1 MNSQSPLH
9 CEFDIEVVRH
19 FTYAQLFKHIP
30 QLEEALNELRDL
42 KEQAV
47 MVMADVKAV
56 EYQGFIYNL
65 EHNLK
70 VMKTVL
76 VEKEKM
82 VKMAEADIYP
92 IFLN

>member
-1 MNSQSPLH
+1 MNSQSPMH

-19 FTYAQLFKHIP
+19 FSYSLLFKFIP
-30 QLEEALNELRDL
+30 ELELVLSELREL

-56 EYQGFIYNL
+56 ELQGFIYNV

-70 VMKTVL
+70 IMKTVL
-76 VEKEKM
+76 LEKEEQVTM
-82 VKMAEADIYP
+82 PEADICTV
-92 IFLN
+92 FLN